1 VDSPAKAIID
11 KQGLRLDLKKR
22 DESRQMEALMR
33 QAFIMNWEY
42 DFKFTAYME
51 SKWGDWDIWKQGKA
65 MEE

>member
-1 VDSPAKAIID
+1 
-11 KQGLRLDLKKR
+11 
-22 DESRQMEALMR
+22 MR

-42 DFKFTAYME
+42 DFKFTPYME